1 MKFLAGAPIA
11 LAALPS
17 LVSGHYFFPHLFV
30 NDQPSQ
36 EFEYI
41 RRSTQGF
48 QPQFGFDIL
57 SSNDF
62 RCNTGA
68 TPNDGTK
75 IAQVSAGDTIGFGT
89 NLAGNIQ
96 HPGPIL
102 AYMSRA
108 PNDDVQSYDGSG
120 DWFKIF
126 ELGAN
131 FPMDASGTNWLVWD
145 MNRIDVQI
153 PPETPSG
160 QYLVRI
166 EHVALHRP
174 SGTEFYFNCALVE
187 VTNQGNAVEP
197 TDLVQIPGVY
207 SSSTEGLSPNYSIY
221 SGATSYPMPGPAV
234 FPSGGEP
241 PVSPVDSAPAPEE
254 SASTPDD
261 STTAP
266 EEPANTPDDSTTAPD
281 DSVPTPQPTAPA
293 PVEEQ
298 PEVQPCSRRA
308 RRHRRYNRYTR
319 GN

>member
-1 MKFLAGAPIA
+1 MKAFASVPIA

-96 HPGPIL
+96 HPGPIQ

-166 EHVALHRP
+166 EHLALHRP

-207 SSSTEGLSPNYSIY
+207 SSDTEGLSPNYSIY
-221 SGATSYPMPGPAV
+221 SGATSYPMPGPAI

-241 PVSPVDSAPAPEE
+241 PASPDESVPA
-254 SASTPDD
+254 PDD
-261 STTAP
+261 ST
-266 EEPANTPDDSTTAPD
+266 NTPDDSANTPD
-281 DSVPTPQPTAPA
+281 DSVPTPVESVPAPQPTTSA
-293 PVEEQ
+293 PVDNVGEQ
-298 PEVQPCSRRA
+298 PEVQPCSRRSRRQ
-308 RRHRRYNRYTR
+308 RRHNRRHTS